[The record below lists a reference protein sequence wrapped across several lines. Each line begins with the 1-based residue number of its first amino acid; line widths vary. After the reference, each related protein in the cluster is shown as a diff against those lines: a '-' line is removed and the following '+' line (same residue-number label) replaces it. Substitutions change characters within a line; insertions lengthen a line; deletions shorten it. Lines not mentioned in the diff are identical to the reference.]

1 VKSCRCDGAKECCA
15 EERKSTLEAQIKSTE
30 PKCSPEE
37 LEKFWTEA
45 DDTIHNRG
53 YGLNVRRAGLAALQK
68 LIISAD
74 TGTSCCRSNCGTQA
88 LIIIDY
94 QSAEDTSS
102 AQIEKV
108 D

>member
-1 VKSCRCDGAKECCA
+1 MKSCRCDGAKECCA

-74 TGTSCCRSNCGTQA
+74 TGTFVLQ
-88 LIIIDY
+88 
-94 QSAEDTSS
+94 E
-102 AQIEKV
+102 
-108 D
+108 